1 MELGLEGLNNQL
13 PLSDHTVLAGEPNQ
27 QSFLD
32 VHAVP
37 CLWEDEAAI
46 RVDNVVGYFLSSTSR

>member
-13 PLSDHTVLAGEPNQ
+13 PLSDHAILAGEPNQ

-37 CLWEDEAAI
+37 CLWED
-46 RVDNVVGYFLSSTSR
+46 